1 MGINVVLEGE
11 NGEHI
16 DTVFDSHGAIGL
28 LASAAHHD
36 PSYRLLRYLDPY
48 GDAVFNWL
56 QVSDLLAD
64 LQLAGSLAWSDAER
78 STLAQVVALVAR
90 ILEEPRLYVRFM
102 GD

>member
-1 MGINVVLEGE
+1 MLFLRVRMASTSIPSS
-11 NGEHI
+11 I
-16 DTVFDSHGAIGL
+16 PKAP
-28 LASAAHHD
+28 SAAHHD

-64 LQLAGSLAWSDAER
+64 LQLAGSRAWSDAER
-78 STLAQVVALVAR
+78 STLAQVAALVAR
-90 ILEEPRLYVRFM
+90 AHEEPRLYVRFM